1 MHPLAPLFFALL
13 APSPTGLSLR
23 QTASMCVLAQ
33 ELRMLQMENEATDQ
47 ALQQHRAMATRL
59 EVELAALKE

>member
-1 MHPLAPLFFALL
+1 
-13 APSPTGLSLR
+13 
-23 QTASMCVLAQ
+23 MCVLAQ